1 MEDGVI
7 LIRIETMEDA
17 LEMIDFLIE
26 EIEVKDETIQKLL
39 KKLKER

>member
-1 MEDGVI
+1 M
-7 LIRIETMEDA
+7 RIESMEDA

-26 EIEVKDETIQKLL
+26 EIEVRDKTIQKLL